1 MALYFVPYAYLTVAS
16 SLRNIDPAMEEA
28 SYLNGA
34 SVLRTALR
42 VTLPVIRPALLSAF
56 FFIFVLSAGT
66 FAIPAVL
73 DRGSQVRFLAVDVF
87 QASATYPIDY
97 GTIGGDRHAAVLDL
111 PRRHRLLPPR
121 VARRAAVRDG
131 DRARLPHPAG
141 AAARTGASSP
151 SALVL
156 AYVTLSIVLPY
167 LALIYSAFT
176 RFTSASILHA
186 PWTLR
191 NAIEVAFVAG
201 GGRLDRATRCWSA

>member
-34 SVLRTALR
+34 GVLRTALR
-42 VTLPVIRPALLSAF
+42 ITLPVVRPALLSAF

-97 GTIGGDRHAAVLDL
+97 GKSAAIGTLLFWISVVGIAVLS
-111 PRRHRLLPPR
+111 PRL
-121 VARRAAVRDG
+121 ARRAPLRHRH
-131 DRARLPHPAG
+131 RARLPHPPG
-141 AAARTGASSP
+141 PAARLARRRRSRSCSP
-151 SALVL
+151 ICCSR
-156 AYVTLSIVLPY
+156 SCCPI
-167 LALIYSAFT
+167 S
-176 RFTSASILHA
+176 R
-186 PWTLR
+186 
-191 NAIEVAFVAG
+191 
-201 GGRLDRATRCWSA
+201 